1 MNNLHKRWLI
11 KPEQITNR
19 IRNFRYVGKFSALRS
34 KHKIRVKG
42 YKGMNRNNLF
52 GNYSKEYE
60 PDMMSTTADGEETE
74 FMSSEIDSKSRYQDS
89 EYTSQ

>member
-1 MNNLHKRWLI
+1 MTLGHYKDSMAMGES
-11 KPEQITNR
+11 KVEGQT
-19 IRNFRYVGKFSALRS
+19 GSTLRS

-42 YKGMNRNNLF
+42 CKGMNRNNLF

>member
-1 MNNLHKRWLI
+1 
-11 KPEQITNR
+11 
-19 IRNFRYVGKFSALRS
+19 
-34 KHKIRVKG
+34 
-42 YKGMNRNNLF
+42 MNRNNLF

-60 PDMMSTTADGEETE
+60 PDMMSTTANGEETE